1 MRRSDVSAHT
11 HADLRNY
18 TIRYTLCVGCFIKRR
33 FLNHKS
39 CIYIFLDPVCAMQ
52 AYRGRRGIA
61 PLILK
66 LSAKWSTFKFTFLPF
81 RPGRTNP
88 VPFNRRLP
96 GLQIQPRHFVEYTFI
111 APAWIRTL
119 KVHSPRIYTYYRL
132 QSVSHVLGC
141 CLAIGGILCMCR

>member
-1 MRRSDVSAHT
+1 MRRSVVSAHT

-96 GLQIQPRHFVEYTFI
+96 GLQIQTRHFVEYTHLLLLPGCEPGRST
-111 APAWIRTL
+111 APG
-119 KVHSPRIYTYYRL
+119 YTHNIGCR
-132 QSVSHVLGC
+132 VLAM
-141 CLAIGGILCMCR
+141 CLAAVWL

>member
-1 MRRSDVSAHT
+1 M
-11 HADLRNY
+11 
-18 TIRYTLCVGCFIKRR
+18 
-33 FLNHKS
+33 
-39 CIYIFLDPVCAMQ
+39 YIDPVCAMQ
-52 AYRGRRGIA
+52 AYSGRRGIA
-61 PLILK
+61 PLILY
-66 LSAKWSTFKFTFLPF
+66 LSTKWSTFKFTFLPF
-81 RPGRTNP
+81 RPGRTMP